1 MTNDERYPERTRLNE
16 DHSLLGHIR
25 RHLSA
30 SHKAPGLD
38 GRLDAIEGQLQAV
51 GESLR
56 RIELR
61 DGADEPAGPGELAA
75 LRETVAALEKQ
86 IGRAGRE
93 QFKANTLAETQ
104 TAQLAAAL
112 DALRAADARRE
123 TELAALRERELA
135 LQAEAR
141 LDVVRSILPALDGLD
156 EALRSGQQVLEQ
168 SPAPRTRPAADSQP
182 HASGGWLRALLAPPP
197 QPEAEPQQAE
207 PLRESLESWL
217 VGLTFVRRRL
227 LEALAAAGVVPIE
240 AAGQPF
246 DPRYHVA
253 VEIVP
258 AIDGVAPDTVTQEL
272 RRGYLAGE
280 RVLRHAEVA
289 VTRAE

>member
-25 RHLSA
+25 RRLIA
-30 SHKAPGLD
+30 SHPAPGLD
-38 GRLDAIEGQLQAV
+38 GRLEAIEGQLQAV
-51 GESLR
+51 GEALH

-61 DGADEPAGPGELAA
+61 DGADEPAASGELAA
-75 LRETVAALEKQ
+75 LRETMAALEKQ

-104 TAQLAAAL
+104 TAQLTAAL
-112 DALRAADARRE
+112 DALRAADTRRE
-123 TELAALRERELA
+123 AELAALRERELT

-168 SPAPRTRPAADSQP
+168 SPAPRTRPADSRP
-182 HASGGWLRALLAPPP
+182 HAPGGWLRALLAPPP
-197 QPEAEPQQAE
+197 QPEAEPQPAE

-240 AAGQPF
+240 AAGRPF
-246 DPRYHVA
+246 DPRYHIA

-258 AIDGVAPDTVTQEL
+258 ATDGVAPDTVTQEL